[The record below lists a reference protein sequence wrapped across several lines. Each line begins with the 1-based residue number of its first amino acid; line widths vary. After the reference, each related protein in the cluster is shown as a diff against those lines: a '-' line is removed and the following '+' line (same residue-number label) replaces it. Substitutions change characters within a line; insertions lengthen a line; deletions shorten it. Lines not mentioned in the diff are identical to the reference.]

1 MYSTVQQS
9 AEYVPMTSPVLPMNV
24 TGELDLTQ
32 CLNGPLENATA
43 DSRGLVYTPDCNL
56 FYSNATQVAVG
67 TPMGMMMGSGMDMSP
82 AMGPSMS
89 PSMSSSMSQPAAG
102 GR

>member
-32 CLNGPLENATA
+32 CLNGPMENATA

-56 FYSNATQVAVG
+56 FHSNATQVAVG
-67 TPMGMMMGSGMDMSP
+67 TPMGMMMGSDMSP